1 MAAQLRY
8 YMHIEPYELDEEE
21 FAARYNELV
30 YIRKKEKEAN
40 KP

>member
-8 YMHIEPYELDEEE
+8 YMHIEPDDLDDEA

-30 YIRKKEKEAN
+30 YIRNKEKEAN

>member
-8 YMHIEPYELDEEE
+8 YMHIEPDNLDDEE
-21 FAARYNELV
+21 FSARYNELV
-30 YIRKKEKEAN
+30 YIRIKEKVAN

>member
-8 YMHIEPYELDEEE
+8 YMHIEPDNLDDEE

-30 YIRKKEKEAN
+30 YIRKKEKEAD